1 MSTAADLRQAAPA
14 DTAAVAVAPRGT
26 APESESAPESPPSGT
41 DRESLTL
48 MEICVVVSAVLL
60 GLAFMRWAEAF
71 LVPLLV
77 GVLLWYTFDPVVTVL
92 ERWHVQRVLGTL
104 LTLGAF
110 SAGCGALVYAL
121 SDDAAALTELVPQ
134 AASKVRSIV
143 RSGSATQR
151 QKPLANLQKAA
162 SELEKAAAEA
172 AGVPP
177 PTAVKPARTSSASP
191 DVVQQWLM
199 AQVSQVATVLVQL
212 GTALLIAFF
221 LLVAGDAFRRKV
233 ARVAGPTLARRRIA
247 ITMLNDIDTRIQRY
261 MATIALTNAL
271 IALATWMALLAI
283 GLQHALFW
291 GVIAGLLH
299 FVPYVGTAIAAIVVG
314 LVALVQFDDPWRI
327 GLAVGAVLVIATA
340 IGVVFTTWVQSRAC
354 RVNNVV
360 IIAGLLFFGWLWGGW
375 GLILAVPILTS
386 LKTIAEGIAE
396 WSPLAEFLE

>member
-1 MSTAADLRQAAPA
+1 M
-14 DTAAVAVAPRGT
+14 AVATDLKET
-26 APESESAPESPPSGT
+26 ASPGEAIEAAAQQASADRPEPATAE
-41 DRESLTL
+41 RESLTL
-48 MEICVVVSAVLL
+48 IEICLVVIAVLIA
-60 GLAFMRWAEAF
+60 LAFMRWAEAV

-77 GVLLWYTFDPVVTVL
+77 GVLLCYTFDPAVTAL
-92 ERWHVQRVLGTL
+92 ERLHIQRVFGTL

-110 SAGCGALVYAL
+110 SAGCGALVYTL

-134 AASKVRSIV
+134 AASKVRSIA
-143 RSGSATQR
+143 RSESSKRR

-172 AGVPP
+172 AGVTP
-177 PTAVKPARTSSASP
+177 AVKPAAPARSASP
-191 DVVQQWLM
+191 DVVQQWVV
-199 AQVSQVATVLVQL
+199 AQISKVAAVLVQL

-221 LLVAGDAFRRKV
+221 LLVAGDTFRRKV

-271 IALATWMALLAI
+271 IALATWMALELV

-291 GVIAGLLH
+291 GVVAGLLH
-299 FVPYVGTAIAAIVVG
+299 IIPYVGTALAAVVVG

-327 GLAVGAVLVIATA
+327 GLAVGSVLAIATA
-340 IGVVFTTWVQSRAC
+340 IGVVFTTWVQSRTC
-354 RVNNVV
+354 HVNNVV

-386 LKTIAEGIAE
+386 LKTIADGIAQ
-396 WSPLAEFLE
+396 WRALAEFLDE